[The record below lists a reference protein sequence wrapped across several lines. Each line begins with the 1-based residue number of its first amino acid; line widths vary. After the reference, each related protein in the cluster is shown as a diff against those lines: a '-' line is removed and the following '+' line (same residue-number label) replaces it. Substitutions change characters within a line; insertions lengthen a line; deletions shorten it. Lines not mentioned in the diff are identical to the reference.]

1 MKSGAVS
8 FRGTAMNSEHQS
20 ALAQPYSQPTI
31 PSTLKSIFSSIPLI
45 RVLVRRDLRLRYHS
59 SVLGYLWTLIEPL
72 LLASAYYFVFIILR
86 GTTEEMY
93 PLLVLSAVLIWSMF
107 TKTVRFSVNSLVKNA
122 GLIQQIQ
129 FPHAT
134 LIISKCGSN
143 YIITLLSMLVIIPF
157 MILYDLG
164 LTWRIVYVGYGLLMS
179 GVLAA
184 AIGFMLAPANVRY
197 RDIDHLI
204 NFITRIGFFLTPIMY
219 TISYIPEEH
228 RWWYLL
234 GNPMAV
240 NISTVRAG
248 ILGKPLIIE
257 PASVLASAAST
268 LLLLWIGLWIYSRFQ
283 NKAVKYL

>member
-1 MKSGAVS
+1 
-8 FRGTAMNSEHQS
+8 MNSEHPS

-72 LLASAYYFVFIILR
+72 LLAAAYYFVFIILR

-164 LTWRIVYVGYGLLMS
+164 LTWRIVYVAYGLFMS

-240 NISTVRAG
+240 NISTVRSG

-268 LLLLWIGLWIYSRFQ
+268 LLLLWIGLWIYSRLQ

>member
-143 YIITLLSMLVIIPF
+143 YIITLLSMLVIIPL